1 MRIMLLQRLDTVL
14 ADLRIL
20 ETQLGGGTL
29 HLGLIFTDYLIHAAF
44 QQTGDLGDVG

>member
-1 MRIMLLQRLDTVL
+1 MLLQGLYPVFT
-14 ADLRIL
+14 DLRLL
-20 ETQLGGGTL
+20 ETELRGRTL